1 MLTLP
6 RQSNQNSPSLC
17 KDAGTDD
24 FVSPE
29 DSREGWL
36 WETWGMIATFRI
48 EKTSFTNVCI
58 LDSDKRLIQRT
69 SLGEVAGKRCW
80 LCLQGLP
87 TTRIYRTELL
97 SSPSLR
103 PQPRRPGGSGWLKLE
118 RREGQSVTSLVGDGE
133 MAAHIVVIGIGQD
146 HVLLEIR
153 VAQDYIVMNE
163 RDYNDYQGG
172 HAEDPPA

>member
-1 MLTLP
+1 
-6 RQSNQNSPSLC
+6 
-17 KDAGTDD
+17 
-24 FVSPE
+24 
-29 DSREGWL
+29 
-36 WETWGMIATFRI
+36 MIATFRI
-48 EKTSFTNVCI
+48 EKTPFTNVCI

-118 RREGQSVTSLVGDGE
+118 RREGQSVTSLVGNGE